1 MASIPI
7 TRVRTS
13 HALTIKANGITVGLI
28 NGWNPAQ
35 ARTVT
40 PIFEVGTDDSGNP
53 LENMPGN
60 MTGLQIAI
68 SRFDTY
74 SRRMEQAFN
83 TPDLTMLTR
92 QNQPFD
98 VMEVWKLPGEST
110 FIPGPGIF
118 QNLTGREGPM
128 FVRTNSPFTEEERF
142 LYSGC
147 WFSNLGRTL
156 RADDNRIVNVN
167 ASLIYTKKVKVT
179 GLAGDTVNLDF
190 SLRLT

>member
-1 MASIPI
+1 MTRIPI
-7 TRVRTS
+7 TKVRTS

-35 ARTVT
+35 GRTVT
-40 PIFEVGTDDSGNP
+40 PVFEVGTDDSGNP
-53 LENMPGN
+53 VENMPGN

-74 SRRMEQAFN
+74 SRKMEQAFN

-98 VMEVWKLPGEST
+98 VMEAWLLPTGVVFSA
-110 FIPGPGIF
+110 GPGIT
-118 QNLTGREGPM
+118 QTTSAGPLPI
-128 FVRTNSPFTEEERF
+128 TTSSPFSDEERY

-156 RADDNRIVNVN
+156 RSDDNRIVNVN
-167 ASLIYTKKVKVT
+167 ATLIYTKKVKIT
-179 GLAGDTVNLDF
+179 GVSSEAYGF
-190 SLRLT
+190 SLF